1 MFSDLPGAPGTGWS
15 WLAVAAG
22 IGFWLLARVE
32 AGREGS
38 AAVTSRPTSAFR
50 RFERWLVGVFM
61 AVLVFVLERLVMR
74 QIKKKELARSESSGA
89 AVTLGEE

>member
-1 MFSDLPGAPGTGWS
+1 
-15 WLAVAAG
+15 
-22 IGFWLLARVE
+22 
-32 AGREGS
+32 
-38 AAVTSRPTSAFR
+38 VTSRPPSTFR

-74 QIKKKELARSESSGA
+74 QIRKKEQARSESAPA

>member
-1 MFSDLPGAPGTGWS
+1 MRSQ
-15 WLAVAAG
+15 
-22 IGFWLLARVE
+22 
-32 AGREGS
+32 GRS
-38 AAVTSRPTSAFR
+38 PFR

-74 QIKKKELARSESSGA
+74 QIKKKERARTESSGA